1 MHDNTK
7 MLPLE
12 FWSVAMGNSICTNS
26 KAMVSKKIQGIVWIV
41 RITYLEMVF
50 FILGFFFTDT
60 FKFFSSIFL
69 IFIFLILGN

>member
-26 KAMVSKKIQGIVWIV
+26 KAMVSKKIQELFGLLGL
-41 RITYLEMVF
+41 RIWKWF
-50 FILGFFFTDT
+50 FDFLIFFTDS
-60 FKFFSSIFL
+60 FKFLFFFL
-69 IFIFLILGN
+69 FF